1 MEEKEFEDKAIPLIS
16 EGFDLEMD
24 GIEFLQKLSDKKIA
38 IISIIGPVSSGKSF
52 LATQICDK
60 IKSGFDI
67 NLQNNTDCKTKGVW
81 VWGKPIIKENYYII
95 ILDAQGLST
104 DNEQNLEF
112 SQKIF
117 SLCTL
122 ISSIII
128 YNYKNNDNG
137 KLTDDT
143 IEQSF
148 ELFNKMLPFLQKIK
162 LEDNEELS
170 DDVNKISNLNIPDF
184 IWIFRDSTTTDF
196 NSFNELEK
204 KFSEKNEYF
213 KSLFK
218 NKIKKYSLP
227 CPMDTDKMK
236 SGQYLQISDD
246 DINKGKSPFSEEYKT
261 SFNIL
266 KNKLINLC
274 PPKIIKDLPLNGNLF
289 YGLLQEYA
297 SSIFSGDSIFI
308 ESPLSNVVSSNLGE
322 ITDSINETFNEKLE
336 EKNGDES
343 DIVQTLKN
351 CFEVFSDGLLNEY
364 QNNYIGKL
372 LHSNFMT
379 EEIKNVLVNVS
390 DEILD
395 SKIGEKLSQ
404 FNDSIKELIEKENA
418 EKVGKIESIADIK
431 KSLTGLSNKIKSQVE
446 ENIFK
451 KENEFLSS
459 FGFIKDYI
467 NQCICEKINDYANCI
482 QIYIENN
489 LQTVESSSKINQESY
504 ENKIKELNNTIS
516 KLNIEMESMKLNS
529 KEKEKKFEINLS
541 IEKQKYIDLENQYK
555 KIISDKNSE
564 IKNLELKNNKIN
576 DELKNLY
583 TEKNDK
589 NELSKLKEENNKLKA
604 NLVVKENQI
613 KDLTKLSKMQE
624 LEEKKKSNS
633 AKENNDLNKIKE
645 SDIPEI
651 KKIFK
656 AINEKILN
664 YSNELNKLEQN
675 KDMFFHD
682 KFIEISKSNWKNT
695 YNIWNEE
702 LNQFKE
708 KHFSTMIK
716 NYSEELSKIKEEKN
730 NLIKKLYN
738 LTNEINKKKIEI
750 DKLSEQFSSEK
761 EIYQIKLEEIK
772 NMKVAND
779 ALQKELDLYR
789 AKLTDVE
796 NNLGVC
802 KSEANI
808 TGQQVEYIMDAINS
822 LIKKDKKKYLL
833 YINKLEKNYRTI
845 VNELNKTFNIIK

>member
-1 MEEKEFEDKAIPLIS
+1 
-16 EGFDLEMD
+16 
-24 GIEFLQKLSDKKIA
+24 
-38 IISIIGPVSSGKSF
+38 
-52 LATQICDK
+52 
-60 IKSGFDI
+60 
-67 NLQNNTDCKTKGVW
+67 
-81 VWGKPIIKENYYII
+81 
-95 ILDAQGLST
+95 
-104 DNEQNLEF
+104 
-112 SQKIF
+112 
-117 SLCTL
+117 
-122 ISSIII
+122 
-128 YNYKNNDNG
+128 
-137 KLTDDT
+137 
-143 IEQSF
+143 
-148 ELFNKMLPFLQKIK
+148 
-162 LEDNEELS
+162 
-170 DDVNKISNLNIPDF
+170 
-184 IWIFRDSTTTDF
+184 
-196 NSFNELEK
+196 
-204 KFSEKNEYF
+204 
-213 KSLFK
+213 
-218 NKIKKYSLP
+218 
-227 CPMDTDKMK
+227 
-236 SGQYLQISDD
+236 
-246 DINKGKSPFSEEYKT
+246 
-261 SFNIL
+261 
-266 KNKLINLC
+266 
-274 PPKIIKDLPLNGNLF
+274 
-289 YGLLQEYA
+289 
-297 SSIFSGDSIFI
+297 
-308 ESPLSNVVSSNLGE
+308 
-322 ITDSINETFNEKLE
+322 
-336 EKNGDES
+336 
-343 DIVQTLKN
+343 
-351 CFEVFSDGLLNEY
+351 
-364 QNNYIGKL
+364 
-372 LHSNFMT
+372 
-379 EEIKNVLVNVS
+379 
-390 DEILD
+390 
-395 SKIGEKLSQ
+395 
-404 FNDSIKELIEKENA
+404 
-418 EKVGKIESIADIK
+418 
-431 KSLTGLSNKIKSQVE
+431 
-446 ENIFK
+446 
-451 KENEFLSS
+451 
-459 FGFIKDYI
+459 
-467 NQCICEKINDYANCI
+467 
-482 QIYIENN
+482 
-489 LQTVESSSKINQESY
+489 
-504 ENKIKELNNTIS
+504 
-516 KLNIEMESMKLNS
+516 MESMKLNS

-796 NNLGVC
+796 NNLGAC

-833 YINKLEKNYRTI
+833 YINI
-845 VNELNKTFNIIK
+845 